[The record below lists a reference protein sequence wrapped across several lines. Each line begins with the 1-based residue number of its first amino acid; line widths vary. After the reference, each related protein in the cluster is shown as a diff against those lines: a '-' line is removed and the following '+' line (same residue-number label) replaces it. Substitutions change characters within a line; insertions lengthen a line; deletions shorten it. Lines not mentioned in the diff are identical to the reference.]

1 MHSRYYNVRINKCI
15 SFRLRWYIMPGQD
28 KILFISMWYTSL
40 PGTGDWGHSW
50 QWQHSPPSHLTLT
63 SSLKWC
69 GGGGGGWLSLMQD
82 VCSLVTNIGPDT
94 DNTVA
99 ACAEYLKECSWVVR
113 GGWWWWRR
121 YRDAVIKQQS
131 AASQWG
137 CGHSKVDIL
146 VNDCSYPL
154 SRQHQALMMVNRYIH
169 IQYIQSL

>member
-40 PGTGDWGHSW
+40 PGTGDTPDNDNTLHPAT
-50 QWQHSPPSHLTLT
+50 SPSRAA
-63 SSLKWC
+63 SSGAEEEVDWV
-69 GGGGGGWLSLMQD
+69 W
-82 VCSLVTNIGPDT
+82 CSLVTNIGPDT

-113 GGWWWWRR
+113 GGCCWWWWRR

-169 IQYIQSL
+169 IQYNHFKSQ